1 MIKTK
6 NKKGTIGITIVML
19 VFCML
24 MAVSM
29 SYHKTLQTERIIKNN
44 VNYSDRAMDAA
55 FSGVNYAM
63 AVIQAN
69 KNVFSSDLSKPNN
82 EVWFVK
88 TVSSEGPT
96 RIVSK
101 WISLASNLKFNN
113 YYDEDRKDDQK
124 YLPPYRF
131 KVSCTTD
138 SYLEE
143 EGKKSVLIK
152 SFGEYLKYD
161 EDKVIATYS
170 AQIMAECD
178 INTVTR
184 TLSLKRY
191 RKMQPQITIKEDG
204 TEDTTGFF
212 AFSEYNNNI

>member
-1 MIKTK
+1 MIKVI

-29 SYHKTLQTERIIKNN
+29 SYHKTLQTERIIKSN

-63 AVIQAN
+63 AVIQSEKAVFSTDATH
-69 KNVFSSDLSKPNN
+69 KNVLFLQPGSTSAGNIVKISQWITLATTSTFS
-82 EVWFVK
+82 
-88 TVSSEGPT
+88 
-96 RIVSK
+96 
-101 WISLASNLKFNN
+101 N
-113 YYDEDRKDDQK
+113 YYDEDRKDDKKQ
-124 YLPPYRF
+124 LPPYRF

-138 SYLEE
+138 SYSDD
-143 EGKKSVLIK
+143 KKTVLIK
-152 SFGEYLKYD
+152 SYGEYLKYD

-184 TLSLKRY
+184 TLSLK
-191 RKMQPQITIKEDG
+191 K
-204 TEDTTGFF
+204 
-212 AFSEYNNNI
+212 

>member
-1 MIKTK
+1 MIKVI

-63 AVIQAN
+63 AVIQSEKAVFSTDATH
-69 KNVFSSDLSKPNN
+69 KNVLFLQPGSTSAGNIVKISQWITLATTSTFS
-82 EVWFVK
+82 
-88 TVSSEGPT
+88 
-96 RIVSK
+96 
-101 WISLASNLKFNN
+101 N

-212 AFSEYNNNI
+212 AFSKYNNNI